1 MKLKLLIILCTLNFI
16 TSVSLSAELNSDQ
29 VAGNNG
35 MVSSQDEYATDV
47 GINILKEGGN
57 AVDAA
62 IAVAYTMAV
71 THPRAGNIGGGGFM
85 LFYHKKSNQVY
96 ALDFR
101 EKAPAK
107 AFRDLFLD
115 DNGDVDNQ
123 KARFSIFSAGVPGTV
138 SGLESIYEKFAS
150 LPRKRLL
157 KDAIYYASN
166 GFELDQDQ
174 YKVLNEKKEFL
185 TKDKQFKKIFYNQ
198 TKDGLLPKKR
208 IVQKNLAKTLKSIE
222 KYGSTGFYSGEVA
235 DKFIKYFE
243 KENGLITHSDL
254 LAYQPVW
261 RSPIIGTYKEYDIIS
276 MPPPSSGGIALIQ
289 LLNILENKQLNTMK
303 HNSTEYIHTVV
314 EAMKFVYADR
324 AKYLGDNDFVT
335 VPVQK
340 LISKKYASSIAKK
353 ISEKNITDVKTIN
366 PELLDTSESLETTH
380 FSIIDAE
387 GNVVSCT
394 YTLNFAFGNGMIAGK
409 TGVILNNEMDDFVAK
424 PGTPNGFGLLG
435 NEKNQIA
442 PNKRMLS
449 SMTPTIVMK
458 NNNPFLI
465 TGSPGGSTI
474 ITSVLQ
480 VILNVLDFDM
490 SIGEASSSARFHHQW
505 YPDVITL
512 ESSHSP
518 DVVNEL
524 IKKGYKKRVKP
535 LGITQSILIDDKKL
549 FGKSDPRN
557 TSSSTKAF

>member
-353 ISEKNITDVKTIN
+353 NQLNLDIFQSNHEGELVDKIQNATEYKAIVIN
-366 PELLDTSESLETTH
+366 PAAYTHTSVAIRDAISSIDVPVIEVHLSNIHAREEFRHKSLPAPVCKGQI
-380 FSIIDAE
+380 S
-387 GNVVSCT
+387 
-394 YTLNFAFGNGMIAGK
+394 
-409 TGVILNNEMDDFVAK
+409 
-424 PGTPNGFGLLG
+424 GFGGHSYIL
-435 NEKNQIA
+435 A
-442 PNKRMLS
+442 LS
-449 SMTPTIVMK
+449 SIV
-458 NNNPFLI
+458 
-465 TGSPGGSTI
+465 
-474 ITSVLQ
+474 
-480 VILNVLDFDM
+480 
-490 SIGEASSSARFHHQW
+490 
-505 YPDVITL
+505 
-512 ESSHSP
+512 ESFSK
-518 DVVNEL
+518 V
-524 IKKGYKKRVKP
+524 
-535 LGITQSILIDDKKL
+535 
-549 FGKSDPRN
+549 
-557 TSSSTKAF
+557 